1 MNLNHALFPSLMLA
15 ALLLVGITSLISAPE
30 VVLASAG
37 DAAQPPAST
46 PEPPAPPAADPTCAI
61 GARYPDDI
69 RRWCPLIMQT
79 AARYE
84 LEPDLLAAVMLQESG
99 GNPDAISRSGAV
111 GLMQVMP
118 RDGKAAEFMCQNGPC
133 FAKRPSMAELYD
145 PTFNLDYGAR
155 MLSGLLSRHGS
166 LRDALKAYG
175 PMDMG
180 YRYADLVIRIMENYR

>member
-37 DAAQPPAST
+37 DAALPPASV
-46 PEPPAPPAADPTCAI
+46 PETSALPAAEPACAI
-61 GARYPDDI
+61 GARYPDAV
-69 RRWCPLIMQT
+69 RRWCTLIMQT
-79 AARYE
+79 AAKYD
-84 LEPDLLAAVMLQESG
+84 LQPDLLAAVMLQESG
-99 GNPDAISRSGAV
+99 GNPDALSRSGAV
-111 GLMQVMP
+111 GLMQIMP
-118 RDGKAAEFMCQNGPC
+118 RDGKAAEFMCKNGPC

-145 PTFNLDYGAR
+145 PAFNLDYGAR

-175 PMDMG
+175 PMDIG
-180 YRYADLVIRIMENYR
+180 YRYADLVISILENYR